1 MERMPLR
8 WSMSPPPTTP
18 HLRWSILAADP
29 GVVIAGITGIAGGA
43 REATLVVV
51 AGTAE
56 IQPDLGAGRNY
67 CTTISA
73 IGDIRHEACKGPTL

>member
-1 MERMPLR
+1 
-8 WSMSPPPTTP
+8 MSLPPTTP

-43 REATLVVV
+43 REVTLVV

-67 CTTISA
+67 STTISA
-73 IGDIRHEACKGPTL
+73 IGDIRHEACKAPTP

>member
-1 MERMPLR
+1 MPLR
-8 WSMSPPPTTP
+8 WSMSLPPTTP

-43 REATLVVV
+43 REVTLAVVVV

-67 CTTISA
+67 STTISA